1 MNIYE
6 VTVRYER
13 AGEKGLNTKVVE
25 QYIIEAKSC
34 AAAELGLMKMLAPA
48 VTGMCEVLSIKR
60 SAVNEII
67 ADKYGLES
75 QVAGEAAR
83 LMGNKTANIEAD
95 RYYKAKV
102 AFDFIDELTGK
113 IKKTSCFYFIFAGSV
128 EAAHRVLEAH
138 LRKCVMDYEVLAL
151 SETKFIDY
159 VHITEDGEA
168 VVV

>member
-34 AAAELGLMKMLAPA
+34 AAAENGLLEMLKSQ
-48 VTGMCEVLSIKR
+48 VTGGVCEVLSIKR

-67 ADKYGLES
+67 EDGIIGDKYY
-75 QVAGEAAR
+75 
-83 LMGNKTANIEAD
+83 KT
-95 RYYKAKV
+95 KV
-102 AFDFIDELTGK
+102 AFDFIDESTAK
-113 IKKTSCFYFIFAGSV
+113 VKKLSKFYFIFAVSV
-128 EAAHRVLEAH
+128 EAAHKVLDTY
-138 LRKCVMDYEVLAL
+138 LQKSIWDYEVLAL